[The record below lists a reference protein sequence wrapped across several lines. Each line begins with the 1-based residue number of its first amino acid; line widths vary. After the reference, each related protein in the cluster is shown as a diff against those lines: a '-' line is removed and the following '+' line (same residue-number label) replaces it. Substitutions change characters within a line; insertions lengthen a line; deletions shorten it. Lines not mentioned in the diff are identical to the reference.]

1 MTDPIDNPEIG
12 RQLTIADL
20 KPPNIVVIKPPGS
33 RNTFLTMRVMD
44 VKKHSIAFVANAPT
58 SVFGRH
64 LDSSSW
70 TVINFIRGGKIYD
83 DRGREVLIYEY
94 LGED

>member
-20 KPPNIVVIKPPGS
+20 APAKVVVIKPPGS
-33 RNTFLTMRVMD
+33 TNTFFTLRVMD
-44 VKKHSIAFVANAPT
+44 IKEHCIAFVA
-58 SVFGRH
+58 SSRE
-64 LDSSSW
+64 LDW
-70 TVINFIRGGKIYD
+70 TVINFIQGGKIYD